1 MAFGNRQ
8 HIGSKPHKYEKHTI
22 GIGPPGVLNT
32 GIYPFKEI
40 LVQRPYLTYFI
51 TIRKEHTILKNIV
64 YLSSTLSVTALKLLK
79 INT

>member
-1 MAFGNRQ
+1 MAFGSRQ
-8 HIGSKPHKYEKHTI
+8 HIGYKPYKYEKHTI
-22 GIGPPGVLNT
+22 GIGPPGVLNS

-40 LVQRPYLTYFI
+40 LVQRSYLTYFYDHQK
-51 TIRKEHTILKNIV
+51 RAHYFKNIV

>member
-1 MAFGNRQ
+1 MAFG
-8 HIGSKPHKYEKHTI
+8 GSKPHKYEKHTI
-22 GIGPPGVLNT
+22 GIGPPGVLNS

-40 LVQRPYLTYFI
+40 LVQRPYLTYFYYHQK
-51 TIRKEHTILKNIV
+51 RAHYFKNIV